1 MVRIRSLLPPT
12 VLVALAACQAPPV
25 EEPMMS
31 AAEVRAAVDQVRTS
45 WFELSAQDDA
55 AGVAA
60 LYASDA
66 LLVGADGAVARG
78 PAEIEAAWAE
88 GFAMASDLQSEVLE
102 FHAAGDLAYEAGT
115 YSQTI
120 TLPDMDPMTVSG
132 NYAVV
137 SELQA
142 DGSWKITM
150 HVSSQHP
157 PTM

>member
-1 MVRIRSLLPPT
+1 
-12 VLVALAACQAPPV
+12 
-25 EEPMMS
+25 MMS
-31 AAEVRAAVDQVRTS
+31 AAEVRAAVDQVRTA
-45 WFELSAQDDA
+45 WFELAAQDDA

-66 LLVGADGAVARG
+66 VLVDAEGTVARG
-78 PAEIEAAWAE
+78 PAEIEAFWAQ
-88 GFAMASDLQSEVLE
+88 GFPVASDLQSEVLE
-102 FHAAGDLAYEAGT
+102 FRAAGDVAYETGT

-120 TLPDMDPMTVSG
+120 TIPDMDAMTVSG

-137 SELQA
+137 SEQQA